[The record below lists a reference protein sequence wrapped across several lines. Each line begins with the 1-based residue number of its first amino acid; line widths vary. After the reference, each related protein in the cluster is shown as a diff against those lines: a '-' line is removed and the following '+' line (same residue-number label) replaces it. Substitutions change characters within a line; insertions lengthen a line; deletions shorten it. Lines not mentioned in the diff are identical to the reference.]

1 MHRDIRRKGGAILK
15 AQASYAARPRSMI
28 HVQFRLRQENFT
40 TQASD
45 LANQFAPMKSR
56 LPISTPLW
64 RKIAWVVV
72 AWK

>member
-15 AQASYAARPRSMI
+15 AQASYAAGPRSMI
-28 HVQFRLRQENFT
+28 HVQFRLRQENST
-40 TQASD
+40 AQPCD